1 METLTRQIYFY
12 QAHPQNASFQEIINE
27 LGLLADDDKCS
38 KYNDGQQAFCL
49 LEQGKGGVI
58 KGRLCAWRNSD
69 FPFKSTIDDLE
80 IVPLKL
86 AENDGLVE
94 ITHFVYFPEK
104 DILGLE
110 YNYQGPRIGK
120 LTDHINKKLNAV
132 GVEKPRF
139 VDFTPLFDSNTLKQL
154 DKMGEIRAISL
165 MVPKNHLDSIKGLDA
180 NIHGAL
186 SSAMNFGELEEV
198 ELVLRP
204 KKNGRK
210 PILKKPKEFIERLRK
225 LATTEHLS
233 KIFDELKI
241 KAYDT
246 SQNSYREFDLLKDK
260 MVSEVSAI
268 KLNEGKGVDSEDM
281 FQKIELS
288 YKTKHDDLIRVAHK

>member
-1 METLTRQIYFY
+1 METLTRHIYFY
-12 QAHPQNASFQEIINE
+12 QANPQNASFKEIIDE
-27 LGLLADDDKCS
+27 LVLLPDDDKYS
-38 KYNDGQQAFCL
+38 EYSDGQRAFCL
-49 LEQGKGGVI
+49 LEQENNGII
-58 KGRLCAWRNSD
+58 KGRLCSWRDSD
-69 FPFKSTIDDLE
+69 FPFKSTIGNLE
-80 IVPLKL
+80 IEPLEL
-86 AENDGLVE
+86 AEDDGLVE

-120 LTDHINKKLNAV
+120 LADHINKKLNAV

-165 MVPKNHLDSIKGLDA
+165 MVPKNHLDSIKDLDA

-210 PILKKPKEFIERLRK
+210 PILKKPKEFIGRLRK
-225 LATTEHLS
+225 LATAEHLS

-246 SQNSYREFDLLKDK
+246 SLNSYREFDLLKDK
-260 MVSEVSAI
+260 MVSEVSAV
-268 KLNEGKGVDSEDM
+268 KLNDGKGVDSADM
-281 FQKIELS
+281 FQKIQLS
-288 YKTKHDDLIRVAHK
+288 YKAKRDDLIRVARK